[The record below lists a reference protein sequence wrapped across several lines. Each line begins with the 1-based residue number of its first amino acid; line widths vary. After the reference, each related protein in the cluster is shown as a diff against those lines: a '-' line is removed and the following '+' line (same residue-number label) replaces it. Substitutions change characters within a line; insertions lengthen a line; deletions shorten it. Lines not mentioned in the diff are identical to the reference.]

1 MQLQK
6 TLKETEEEIEM
17 LSENLE
23 QAQQKYQTM
32 FDDYQKRTDT
42 IEVGN

>member
-23 QAQQKYQTM
+23 QAQQKYQAM

-42 IEVGN
+42 IEVGH